1 MKRIFT
7 ISVAA
12 VMALLMVL
20 SLTACGNFNTRLLQA
35 YKCRSKR
42 YEL

>member
-20 SLTACGNFNTRLLQA
+20 SQA

>member
-20 SLTACGNFNTRLLQA
+20 ALTACGNSTLG
-35 YKCRSKR
+35 Y
-42 YEL
+42 

>member
-20 SLTACGNFNTRLLQA
+20 SLAACGNSTLGQA